1 MKINTSRRVVRI
13 KPKVRIWS
21 VIEGSLEEVVPYKQ
35 FFFEWKGGCL
45 LGDLLQHSWRTSKT
59 NFCRKRGAKVAITL
73 APCRTNISIG
83 ASV

>member
-21 VIEGSLEEVVPYKQ
+21 AIEGSLEEVVPYKQ

-45 LGDLLQHSWRTSKT
+45 LGTYYNTPGGSVRPISV
-59 NFCRKRGAKVAITL
+59 AKEVL
-73 APCRTNISIG
+73 RSP
-83 ASV
+83 